1 MRMELERCATEE
13 STARRTGPE
22 TSFATHPLPAARWKA
37 GDARIP
43 QTSKGGM
50 RMPKKKATKKKVMK
64 KGKKKC

>member
-1 MRMELERCATEE
+1 MELERCATEE
-13 STARRTGPE
+13 FTARRTGTE
-22 TSFATHPLPAARWKA
+22 TSFATHPLSAAGWMV

-50 RMPKKKATKKKVMK
+50 RMPKKKVTKKKVMK